1 MNDIMNSTSNV
12 QIFSYLFV
20 LDFGA
25 TVFDPQEII
34 EIACLKVGTKSK
46 QVEDSFRQYV
56 RPKYCGRL
64 NGVTMNITGVRQEMV
79 SSAPRFRVA
88 WMKFMNWYLAAKG
101 NHTVAFLTVDSF
113 PINMHLRCQ
122 TLLSKM
128 RPSDDFN
135 QWIVL
140 KKVYYKAYDFFP
152 RNLQFMMRELKLPY
166 QGKVE
171 NAYDLVEFMDK
182 HFSKIP
188 ADLKEQYLEKCV
200 DVMRKDNVLQELD
213 DGKVLVLHKMI
224 SAFIEKEDKLNI

>member
-1 MNDIMNSTSNV
+1 MDAPTNLCILITFKPVASCITIHQHLV
-12 QIFSYLFV
+12 HRFKK
-20 LDFGA
+20 
-25 TVFDPQEII
+25 EIL

-88 WMKFMNWYLAAKG
+88 WMKFMNWYSAAKG
-101 NHTVAFLTVDSF
+101 NHSVAFLTVDSF

-152 RNLQFMMRELKLPY
+152 RNLQFMMKELKLPY

-171 NAYDLVEFMDK
+171 NAYDDVTNAALVTQRMLRENIKFEINN
-182 HFSKIP
+182 HVKIDLGPWP
-188 ADLKEQYLEKCV
+188 AVRPD
-200 DVMRKDNVLQELD
+200 RKPYIPPGTLPP
-213 DGKVLVLHKMI
+213 G
-224 SAFIEKEDKLNI
+224 S

>member
-1 MNDIMNSTSNV
+1 MDAPTNLCILITFKPVASCITIHQHLV
-12 QIFSYLFV
+12 HRFKK
-20 LDFGA
+20 
-25 TVFDPQEII
+25 EIL

-88 WMKFMNWYLAAKG
+88 WMKFMNWYSAAKG
-101 NHTVAFLTVDSF
+101 NHSVAFLTVDSF

-140 KKVYYKAYDFFP
+140 KKGEGTKDSWAVLPTISSVSRSMRNEEKAMIGAFP
-152 RNLQFMMRELKLPY
+152 ASSLANGVKNGRRI
-166 QGKVE
+166 
-171 NAYDLVEFMDK
+171 D
-182 HFSKIP
+182 
-188 ADLKEQYLEKCV
+188 
-200 DVMRKDNVLQELD
+200 
-213 DGKVLVLHKMI
+213 
-224 SAFIEKEDKLNI
+224 